1 MSKPVSLIASLFL
14 LVISM
19 PEVSAETRDLIILD
33 DDAAPFIYTSGG
45 SDSQAGFSFD
55 LPAQKDGLTKA
66 SLIIVQSDGS
76 ANLTKVSSPRCAE
89 NNGGAAD
96 LYLNGKKLASFTQG
110 DKGKPKKVFKN
121 GDGGRLGQAY
131 CCGCVYEHDVTAMVT
146 SSPP

>member
-1 MSKPVSLIASLFL
+1 M
-14 LVISM
+14 
-19 PEVSAETRDLIILD
+19 
-33 DDAAPFIYTSGG
+33 
-45 SDSQAGFSFD
+45 
-55 LPAQKDGLTKA
+55 TKA

-146 SSPP
+146 SSRPKGRGFQGVLAEHNVVVGFLAIDVSLACS